1 MISALRI
8 SVRLLHELYFGSI
21 NASRQIKINEIGF
34 WLCLFVTLIYK
45 IPDGRLCDQISLSS
59 AIFHPFIIFTIKA
72 LSIIRFVHLLLF
84 LNPSLATRGTILI
97 TLFFSLFNSVFVFRN
112 VVWLF
117 ADAFS

>member
-1 MISALRI
+1 MISALRS
-8 SVRLLHELYFGSI
+8 SVGLLHELYFGSI

-45 IPDGRLCDQISLSS
+45 IPDGRVYDHINLSS
-59 AIFHPFIIFTIKA
+59 AIFLSFHYIYNKA
-72 LSIIRFVHLLLF
+72 LSIIRFVHLSVF

-117 ADAFS
+117 AGAFS